1 MTSLKTSGSDLSLY
15 CRQKVLPV
23 EGDQL
28 VTLETFSM
36 LYIGCCEPALHGELY
51 LRNMVRGKLYIPVSG
66 VGRKE
71 DI

>member
-15 CRQKVLPV
+15 CRQKVLL
-23 EGDQL
+23 EDGDRL
-28 VTLETFSM
+28 VTSETFSM
-36 LYIGCCEPALHGELY
+36 LYMGCCEPDLHGGLCQ
-51 LRNMVRGKLYIPVSG
+51 RNMVRGKLYIPYSS